1 MIDIKK
7 SHFLKYLLYFN
18 LYFIQG
24 VLITI
29 SWVIVPLYF
38 VELSIPVP
46 QTSLVIGIG
55 MLPWSIKFFWGGV
68 VDYFIEHG
76 RKKFTIIGGILF
88 ALSVFSLTFI
98 NPSEQLI
105 LFTILLFISTNGAV
119 LSDVGIDA
127 WAIQDS
133 NETNRGKIAGSM
145 FAGQNTGRVLC
156 SILFTYIAFSI
167 GYSYV
172 FLIGSVIIFI
182 ISLFPI
188 IFKEDKISRLN
199 QKIKPIIIK
208 EFKKKQTQL
217 IALFS
222 SISIIPIGILT
233 IIVPIYLKVFYKLS
247 DPLIGLIISVLSIGT
262 IIGALSGGFITDK
275 LGRKKALIIF
285 VMISVIFMVLLVIES
300 SWFIFAVILF
310 IIWFIHGNYDAI
322 SFALLMDITNPKISA
337 IQFSI
342 LTGIANLGL
351 ISGNSISGYLILII
365 GFSRS
370 FLFSAW
376 FAGPTLL
383 ILYFIKIKSK
393 FRK

>member
-7 SHFLKYLLYFN
+7 SHFLKYILYFN

-24 VLITI
+24 VLLTI

-38 VELSIPVP
+38 VELDIPVT
-46 QTSLVIGIG
+46 QTSLIIGIS
-55 MLPWSIKFFWGGV
+55 MVPWSVKFFWGGV

-88 ALSVFSLTFI
+88 AFSVFLLTFI
-98 NPSEQLI
+98 NPSEHLI
-105 LFTILLFISTNGAV
+105 LFTIFLFISTNGAV

-127 WAIQDS
+127 WAIQES

-145 FAGQNTGRVLC
+145 FAGQNSGRVLC
-156 SILFTYIAFSI
+156 SVLFTYIAFSI

-188 IFKEDKISRLN
+188 LFKEDKISRLN

-208 EFKKKQTQL
+208 EFKKRQTQL
-217 IALFS
+217 IAIFS
-222 SISIIPIGILT
+222 SILIIPIGILI
-233 IIVPIYLKVFYKLS
+233 IIVPIYLKVFYQLS
-247 DPLIGLIISVLSIGT
+247 DPLIGLIISVLSIAT
-262 IIGALSGGFITDK
+262 IIGSLSGGAISDK

-285 VMISVIFMVLLVIES
+285 VILSIIFMVLLVIES

-310 IIWFIHGNYDAI
+310 IIWFIQGNYDTI

-342 LTGIANLGL
+342 LTGIANLGV
-351 ISGNSISGYLILII
+351 IGGNSISGSLISII

-376 FAGPTLL
+376 CAGPALL

-393 FRK
+393 LHR